1 VADSLTA
8 IRQLVYEERRFS
20 LDEFRAML
28 RANFVGYEAER
39 EQILRT
45 VPKFGNDDDR
55 VDQLAVRVVTDLA
68 SEYRQH
74 RTPEGGHYFMLL
86 GANVQNIS
94 AGREVGATPDG
105 RRSREPLSDAASPT
119 FGRDLEGPTA
129 AIRSTA
135 RLPYHLCV
143 GGNVVN
149 MKLDPSG
156 LEGPAGCARL
166 AALIRASF
174 ALGGQELQFNT
185 TGAKTLRAAME
196 RPDDYRDLVVR
207 VSGFSAAY
215 VGLDR
220 AVQNDILART
230 EHRLQGNAD

>member
-1 VADSLTA
+1 MMA
-8 IRQLVYEERRFS
+8 IRQLVYEQRRFT
-20 LDEFRAML
+20 LDQLRHML
-28 RANFVGYEAER
+28 RADFVGYEAER
-39 EQILRT
+39 ELVLRT
-45 VPKFGNDDDR
+45 VPKFGNDSDE

-68 SEYRQH
+68 AEYDRH
-74 RTPEGGHYFMLL
+74 RTPEGGHYFMLM

-119 FGRDLEGPTA
+119 FGRDLAGPTA

-135 RLPYHLCV
+135 KLPYHLCV

-149 MKLDPSG
+149 MKLDPAC
-156 LEGPAGCARL
+156 LEGEAGCARL

-185 TGAKTLRAAME
+185 TGAKTLRAALE
-196 RPDDYRDLVVR
+196 EPDEYRNLVVR
-207 VSGFSAAY
+207 VSGFSATY
-215 VGLDR
+215 VNLDPS
-220 AVQNDILART
+220 VQHDILART
-230 EHRLQGNAD
+230 EHQLGH